1 MGTRGG
7 LVNTFT
13 LFKAELR
20 AVFTNPALLLTVF
33 GGVIFYSFL
42 YPLPYASQVPREQ
55 QVVVVNLDKSQ
66 LSRRLV
72 RMVDAT
78 PQVRIQSEAHSIAQA
93 RERMI
98 AQKLAGILVVPEN
111 FYRDLLQGRRPT
123 LSFAGD
129 ASYFLVFGTVLEGMS
144 MAGMTLAVEVKIT
157 QLLMSGQALPLAQ
170 QQYSAV
176 TLGLHALFNET
187 GGYVNYVIPAVFVL
201 ILHQTLI
208 MGMGIL
214 GGSENELLREGKTLH
229 WQTASPWSLLLVRS
243 TIFFIIY
250 TFLSLYYYGPGFVFY
265 DIPRLAAM
273 GDLALLNLVFLLP
286 VSFLGISLG
295 AILPRRELATLIVL
309 LSSMPLVFAC
319 GFVWPTSAI
328 PMPINTLMQLIPA
341 VPAINAF
348 ILLNQMGADFSQ
360 ILPQLIHLTLLGAL
374 YGTTALLLLKWK
386 KNRRMS

>member
-1 MGTRGG
+1 M
-7 LVNTFT
+7 NTFE

-20 AVFTNPALLLTVF
+20 AIFTHQALLLTVF
-33 GGVIFYSFL
+33 GGVLFYSFL
-42 YPLPYASQVPREQ
+42 YPLPYVSQVPREQ

-66 LSRRLV
+66 LSRQLV

-78 PQVRIQSEAHSIAQA
+78 PQVQVHCETHSLAQA
-93 RERMI
+93 KEQMI
-98 AQKLAGILVVPEN
+98 AQRLAGILVVPEN
-111 FYRDLLQGRRPT
+111 FYQDLLLGRRPT

-144 MAGMTLAVEVKIT
+144 MAGMTLAAQVKIT
-157 QLLMSGQALPLAQ
+157 QLLMAGQAMPLAEQ
-170 QQYSAV
+170 QHTAV

-214 GGSENELLREGKTLH
+214 GGSENERFQEGEAPH
-229 WQTASPWSLLLVRS
+229 WQTVSPLALLLVRS
-243 TIFFIIY
+243 TIFFTIY
-250 TFLSLYYYGPGFVFY
+250 TLLSLYYYGPAFVFY

-286 VSFLGISLG
+286 VSFLGICLG
-295 AILPRRELATLIVL
+295 TILPRRELATLIVL
-309 LSSMPLVFAC
+309 LGSMPLVFAS

-341 VPAINAF
+341 APAIKAF
-348 ILLNQMGADFSQ
+348 ILLNQMGADFHQ
-360 ILPQLIHLTLLGAL
+360 ILPQVIHLTLLGAL
-374 YGTTALLLLKWK
+374 YGTSAFFLLKWRK
-386 KNRRMS
+386 DLTANIS